1 MFRYYFHKPKVTKK
15 YEKWEL
21 IIIVPSNLREVNN
34 FRINRIL
41 RIFTLNLALPQFFG
55 EISYSV
61 INKKNNNDKELG
73 LILTGN
79 FIEKGVIDKNMS
91 LKYM

>member
-1 MFRYYFHKPKVTKK
+1 MRK
-15 YEKWEL
+15 
-21 IIIVPSNLREVNN
+21 VNN
-34 FRINRIL
+34 VRINRIL
-41 RIFTLNLALPQFFG
+41 RIFRLNLVLPQFFG
-55 EISYSV
+55 ENSYSV
-61 INKKNNNDKELG
+61 INKKNKNDKELG

>member
-1 MFRYYFHKPKVTKK
+1 MIRLKLV
-15 YEKWEL
+15 
-21 IIIVPSNLREVNN
+21 LR
-34 FRINRIL
+34 
-41 RIFTLNLALPQFFG
+41 QFFG

-61 INKKNNNDKELG
+61 INKKNKNDQELG

-79 FIEKGVIDKNMS
+79 FIEKGVIEKNVS